1 MDPTSHSSGLRQ
13 SRVVIASLPPRHC
26 HRTRACIFLRRPRSH
41 PKARS
46 HPSQLRRRLRFPH
59 RRNVGRRL
67 RSSHRLLRL
76 LCRHQTQSPLPSH
89 RRTSQ
94 IVQMRHTFLRRSSV
108 PVLLKVKLRRK
119 LHRPRSPLIPP
130 RAPIQKMG
138 STPFQN
144 GSFSPRFP
152 PPSSAK
158 PNLWRNL
165 EAHERT
171 RPRRMT
177 YLLFR
182 LHPHL
187 VLTAATITEGITTR
201 SPNTPPVVHQLC
213 VSSVRRNRVS
223 AHLRRRPGYHPVHRQ
238 PLRITTAHLQ
248 VQRARNPL
256 HPSWITRVAR

>member
-1 MDPTSHSSGLRQ
+1 MDPTSHSFGLRQ
-13 SRVVIASLPPRHC
+13 SRVVIASLPLGHC
-26 HRTRACIFLRRPRSH
+26 HRTRACISLRMPRSH

-46 HPSQLRRRLRFPH
+46 HPSQLRRQLRFPH

-67 RSSHRLLRL
+67 RCLLRL

-94 IVQMRHTFLRRSSV
+94 IVQIRHTFLRRSSV

-119 LHRPRSPLIPP
+119 LHRPRSLLVPP
-130 RAPIQKMG
+130 RAPIQNMG
-138 STPFQN
+138 STPFRN
-144 GSFSPRFP
+144 GSLSPRFP
-152 PPSSAK
+152 PPNSAK

-165 EAHERT
+165 EARERT

-201 SPNTPPVVHQLC
+201 SPNTVIHQLC
-213 VSSVRRNRVS
+213 VTSVRRNRVS
-223 AHLRRRPGYHPVHRQ
+223 AHLRRRPGYHLQ
-238 PLRITTAHLQ
+238 PLRITAAHLQ
-248 VQRARNPL
+248 VQRARIRL
-256 HPSWITRVAR
+256 HPLRITRVAR